1 MQLWAQGKSGIDVD
15 PRVGDGRLLVVLGGK
30 LEPVWK
36 SEVQDYCDEH
46 FWSVH
51 GLWYRWKTLGIGP
64 FSGGWAEWP
73 AHITEALE
81 VAEGAYTEAQ
91 MQRKKNGSR

>member
-1 MQLWAQGKSGIDVD
+1 MQGNADLDVK
-15 PRVGDGRLLVVLGGK
+15 PQIGDGRLLVVLGGK
-30 LEPVWK
+30 LEPVRK
-36 SEVQDYCDEH
+36 SDVQDVCDEH

-51 GLWYRWKTLGIGP
+51 ALWYRWKTLGVGP

-81 VAEGAYTEAQ
+81 VSEMAHTEAQ
-91 MQRKKNGSR
+91 QQRQRSRNGR